1 VGSELDIDDVAA
13 QSPLAKRQ
21 LEELRKD
28 ANRYQWL
35 RDVGDET
42 WTPLGTRPNVN
53 FTHGVDNAIDAAMK
67 KQAGKPINKQQPV
80 LGHAANGFICPWDSE
95 GRVCSQNK
103 K

>member
-1 VGSELDIDDVAA
+1 MGSELDLDDVAA

-28 ANRYQWL
+28 AARYQWL

-42 WTPLGTRPNVN
+42 WVPLGARSNTS
-53 FTHGVDNAIDAAMK
+53 FKYEVDNAIDAAMNK
-67 KQAGKPINKQQPV
+67 RAGKSINKQQPV

-95 GRVCSQNK
+95 GRVCSQSK